1 MIRTLHRW
9 PGVLAAVFL
18 IVLTLSGATLSVFP
32 ALERVAAPAAVPE
45 QSIAALAGLVTAQ
58 HAGVEQIRRAPSGKI
73 TVWWFDGDT
82 PGSAVVDPATGQDI
96 GSADPN
102 AIEQWVTEFHRSLF
116 LDDTGRIVMAVSAF
130 SMLVLALTGGL
141 LVMRRV
147 GGWRRWFSRQRS
159 PFGAAFLHTELARVA
174 VPFLLLS
181 AFTALWM
188 TASTFDFLPVDE
200 ASPVFPAQV
209 SGDTGFA
216 IATIPTFQT
225 TPISELRDLRFPTA
239 NDATDVYTLT
249 TAQGAGYIDQGN
261 GSVLAWATPGPWTQ
275 VWDWVYLLHT
285 GQGAA
290 LWGLILGLAVMSV
303 PVLAVTGVII
313 WVKSRRARPRLRGM
327 ATAAKAQTVL
337 LVGSEGGSTW
347 GFAATLARAL
357 QAAGQTV
364 HLAPLS
370 GFAPQRYSAAR
381 QIIVMTATWGDG
393 AAPSSANG
401 ALARLAEAQP
411 SVPLAVLGF
420 GDSSFPAFCGFAKEF
435 EAKAREIGW
444 TVLLPMDQIDRQSPQ
459 EFARWGRDLGAA
471 LGVSLE
477 LEYYPIAP
485 NAAPLTLV
493 SRRDYGESLQAPA
506 AILRFALPKS
516 SLWQRLT
523 GRGFGRF
530 AAGDLLGIVPEGAT
544 LPRYY
549 SLASGLRD
557 GFFEIAVRKHQ
568 GGLCSGQLM
577 GLQPGQSVQAFLR
590 RNPDFH
596 ADAGRAPLILIGAGT
611 GVGPLAGFIR
621 SQGGHRPIH
630 LWFGIR
636 HPDTDYL
643 YGQELEDWRLAGQLT
658 GLHTAF
664 SRSGTRQYV
673 QDALRQDAETLRS
686 LIRSGAKVMVCGGR
700 DMATGVRAALA
711 DILAPSGQSAV
722 TLKAEG
728 RYAEDVY

>member
-18 IVLTLSGATLSVFP
+18 IALSLSGAALSVFP
-32 ALERVAAPAAVPE
+32 ALERVATPAAVPE
-45 QSIAALAGLVTAQ
+45 QSVATLAALVTAQ

-73 TVWWFDGDT
+73 TVWWFDGNT

-96 GSADPN
+96 GRADPN
-102 AIEQWVTEFHRSLF
+102 ATEQWLTEFHRSLF

-130 SMLVLALTGGL
+130 AMLVLAVTGSL
-141 LVMRRV
+141 LMVRRV

-159 PFGAAFLHTELARVA
+159 PYGAASLHTAFARVS
-174 VPFLLLS
+174 VPLLLLS

-188 TASTFDFLPVDE
+188 TASTFDLLPADE
-200 ASPVFPAQV
+200 ANPVFPAQV
-209 SGDTGFA
+209 SGETGLA
-216 IATIPTFQT
+216 IAAVPTFKT
-225 TPISELRDLRFPTA
+225 TPMSDLRALKFPAA
-239 NDATDVYTLT
+239 NDAADVYTLT
-249 TAQGAGYIDQGN
+249 TAQGTGYIDQGN
-261 GSVLAWATPGPWTQ
+261 GSVLAWAVPGPWTQ
-275 VWDWVYLLHT
+275 VWDWIYLLHT

-303 PVLAVTGVII
+303 PVLAVTGVIS
-313 WVKSRRARPRLRGM
+313 WAKSRRARPRLGGLSP
-327 ATAAKAQTVL
+327 AAKAQTVL

-347 GFAATLARAL
+347 GFATTLARAL

-370 GFAPQRYSAAR
+370 GFAPHSYSAAR

-393 AAPSSANG
+393 AAPSSAKG
-401 ALARLAEAQP
+401 ALARLAEAHP
-411 SVPLAVLGF
+411 SVPLSVLGF
-420 GDSSFPAFCGFAKEF
+420 GDSSFPAFCAFANAFDAMAHEK
-435 EAKAREIGW
+435 GW
-444 TVLLPMDQIDRQSPQ
+444 AVLLPMNQIDRQSAQ
-459 EFARWGRDLGAA
+459 EFARWGRDLGAV
-471 LGVSLE
+471 LGVSLT
-477 LEYYPIAP
+477 LEHHPTAP
-485 NAAPLTLV
+485 NVAPLTLI
-493 SRRDYGESLQAPA
+493 SRRDYGEEVQAPA
-506 AILRFALPKS
+506 AILRFVLPKP

-523 GRGFGRF
+523 GRSFGPF
-530 AAGDLLGIVPEGAT
+530 AAGDLLGIMPEGASN
-544 LPRYY
+544 PRYY
-549 SLASGLRD
+549 SLASGIKD
-557 GFFEIAVRKHQ
+557 GFVEIAVRKHQ

-577 GLQPGQSVQAFLR
+577 ALQPGQSVQAFLR
-590 RNPDFH
+590 QNPDFR
-596 ADAGRAPLILIGAGT
+596 ANAGRAPLILIGAGT

-621 SQGGHRPIH
+621 SQGGQRPIH

-643 YGQELEDWRLAGQLT
+643 YGQELAGWREAGQLT
-658 GLHTAF
+658 GLRTAF
-664 SRSGTRQYV
+664 SRGGERQYV
-673 QDALRQDAETLRS
+673 QDTLRQDAETLRK

-711 DILAPSGQSAV
+711 DILAPCGQSAM